1 MSTVLDV
8 RNLTVGYGPITAVDD
23 VSFSVAAGSLVTLIG
38 ANGAGKTTLLK
49 ALMGALPVQGGAV
62 SLDGVALG
70 QLSVEERVRRGMY
83 LVPER
88 RALFASMTVE
98 DNLRLGT
105 FAKRGRLDVA
115 AGLARIFTLFP
126 VLQERRAQLAGTLS
140 GGEQQM
146 LAIGRALIAQPRV
159 LLLDEPSIGLA
170 PRIVQQIMAV
180 VVALKREENLTV
192 VLVEQNAR
200 LALRVADHACLIEL
214 GRLVKQGLG
223 RDMANDPAILRS
235 YLGAV
240 SAAVDGTRDVAY

>member
-1 MSTVLDV
+1 MNTVLDV
-8 RNLTVGYGPITAVDD
+8 RNLTVGYGPITAVDN

-49 ALMGALPVQGGAV
+49 ALMGALPVQGGSV

-70 QLSVEERVRRGMY
+70 QLSVEERVQRGMY

-105 FAKRGRLDVA
+105 FAKRRQLDVQ

-126 VLQERRAQLAGTLS
+126 VLQERRDQLAGTLS

-200 LALRVADHACLIEL
+200 LALRAADHACLIEL
-214 GRLVKQGLG
+214 GRVVKAGPS
-223 RDMANDPAILRS
+223 RDMANDPAILHS
-235 YLGAV
+235 YLGAATAAPETPKA
-240 SAAVDGTRDVAY
+240 SA

>member
-1 MSTVLDV
+1 MNTVLDV

-23 VSFSVAAGSLVTLIG
+23 VSFSVAAGTLVTLIG

-49 ALMGALPVQGGAV
+49 ALMGALPVRGGAV

-70 QLSVEERVRRGMY
+70 QMAVEERVRRGMY

-105 FAKRGRLDVA
+105 FAKRRQLDVER
-115 AGLARIFTLFP
+115 GLARIFTLFP
-126 VLQERRAQLAGTLS
+126 VLQERRKQLAGTLS

-200 LALRVADHACLIEL
+200 LALRAADHACLIEL
-214 GRLVKQGLG
+214 GRIVKAGPS
-223 RDMANDPAILRS
+223 RDMANDPAILHS
-235 YLGAV
+235 YLGAATPEASV
-240 SAAVDGTRDVAY
+240 